1 MNARRAAVDPANG
14 FLSKVKA
21 QAAKRRADRTRV
33 PGKYPQC
40 AVLGLLLLTNLC
52 KSAPTDWED
61 TPMSK
66 LSGSDGEGLNG
77 RAYSPPP
84 RHGHG
89 LDDDNNDDTAAYSP
103 PPRHDHRLDD
113 GNNDDTAYSPPPR
126 HGYGLDDGNNVDTE
140 AISQQSQKRGFDHA
154 KDDDEPSVSPVRQS
168 RRRGNKDDQNDEDQ
182 EPGIRNTSARKK
194 STRQRKGAPRYR

>member
-1 MNARRAAVDPANG
+1 
-14 FLSKVKA
+14 
-21 QAAKRRADRTRV
+21 
-33 PGKYPQC
+33 
-40 AVLGLLLLTNLC
+40 
-52 KSAPTDWED
+52 
-61 TPMSK
+61 MSE
-66 LSGSDGEGLNG
+66 LSGSDGEGSNG

-89 LDDDNNDDTAAYSP
+89 LDDDNNDDIAAYSP

-113 GNNDDTAYSPPPR
+113 GNN
-126 HGYGLDDGNNVDTE
+126 VDTE
-140 AISQQSQKRGFDHA
+140 AISQQSKKPGFDHA
-154 KDDDEPSVSPVRQS
+154 EDDDEPSVSPMRQS